1 MIEIYDLETWCSQ
14 RILLDKQQI
23 GLVPTMGALHEGHA
37 SLIER
42 SVKENQVTVVSV
54 FVNPTQFD
62 EIEDLNQYPETFQ
75 ADRRVAS
82 QLGVD
87 FLLLP
92 KAEDMY
98 PDDYNHR
105 IIETALS
112 LELEGVHR
120 KGHFEGVLT
129 VVMKLFNLVR
139 PRYAYFGEKDF
150 QQLELVRGIVGAFF
164 LGVEIVG
171 CPTIREEDGLAVSSR
186 NLRLTPS
193 QRSIAGIFPK
203 LLKSSSCDQ
212 EIVSKLEA
220 RGFHV
225 DYIKKIRGRRYGAVH
240 LGSVRLIDNVPMTE
254 VER

>member
-1 MIEIYDLETWCSQ
+1 MIEIADLETWFSQ
-14 RILLDKQQI
+14 RILLNKQQI

-42 SVKENQVTVVSV
+42 SLQENETTVVSI

-62 EIEDLNQYPETFQ
+62 EIDDLNQYPEDLQ

-92 KAEDMY
+92 KAKDIY

-105 IIETALS
+105 IIETSLS

-120 KGHFEGVLT
+120 KGHFDGVLT
-129 VVMKLFNLVR
+129 VVMKLLNLVR
-139 PRYAYFGEKDF
+139 PQHAYFGEKDF
-150 QQLELVRGIVGAFF
+150 QQLELVREMVRAFF
-164 LGVEIVG
+164 IDVEIIG
-171 CPTIREEDGLAVSSR
+171 CPTIREADGLAVSSR
-186 NLRLTPS
+186 NVRLTSS

-203 LLKSSSCDQ
+203 LLRSSSCDR
-212 EIVSKLEA
+212 EVVNELES

-225 DYIKKIRGRRYGAVH
+225 DYIKEIRGRRYGAVH

-254 VER
+254 VDR